1 MVDDEPEDIEDDYLS
16 DMDDDDDDFADD
28 LDEVLEDDE
37 SEDMDDDYLSEVEE
51 YDDDISD
58 DIDVEEELE
67 ESQEEE
73 LEEDQEEELEE
84 DQEEEPE
91 EDSLAE
97 HDHED
102 ISNANVAEND
112 KNNCDISDY
121 TVRLAVASET
131 VKLPLEEVL
140 TMAPGSVLSLES
152 NVSDA
157 FNIMI
162 NGETSGKGMLADING
177 VLGIIITEWNYSA

>member
-67 ESQEEE
+67 ES
-73 LEEDQEEELEE
+73 QEEELEE